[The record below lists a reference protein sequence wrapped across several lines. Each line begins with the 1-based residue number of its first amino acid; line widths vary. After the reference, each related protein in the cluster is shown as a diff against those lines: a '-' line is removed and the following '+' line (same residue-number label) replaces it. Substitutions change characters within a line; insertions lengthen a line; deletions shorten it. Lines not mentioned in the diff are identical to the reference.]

1 MKPKTYSS
9 EAIVLFRKNY
19 KEADRI
25 IFLFSKKYGKLKL
38 IAKGIRK
45 IKSRKRGHLEV
56 FSKLKFIASKT
67 KAMDIITEAEIINDY
82 NKIRNNLN
90 KLTLAYYF
98 CEVVEKI
105 TREDEAVDSVYFLL
119 DNFLKKLEDES
130 DLKKL
135 RLKFVQQILLD
146 MGYISEL
153 EQIKDMDIILD
164 DILERKINSVRV
176 GKKVLTS

>member
-19 KEADRI
+19 KEVDRI

-67 KAMDIITEAEIINDY
+67 KALDIITEAEIINDY

-105 TREDEAVDSVYFLL
+105 TREDEAIDSVYFLL
-119 DNFLKKLEDES
+119 DNFLKKLEEEN

-135 RLKFVQQILLD
+135 RLEFVQQILLD

-153 EQIKDMDIILD
+153 EETKDMDIILD